1 MHSATFQIEVQLPSR
16 EDFVAKYKPYGPW
29 VNGPGKF
36 LFDLL
41 MTPENFLRARFAT
54 EMGGLPAVAGV
65 AHLCDAA
72 AREQGFELR
81 DDKFAKQAIGAICC
95 VLLEANGFEKSGESR
110 AIPHPAFTKGTVYQE
125 KK

>member
-1 MHSATFQIEVQLPSR
+1 MRSTTFQIEVQLPSR
-16 EDFVAKYKPYGPW
+16 EEFVAKYKPYGPW

-54 EMGGLPAVAGV
+54 QLGMPAVSGV
-65 AHLCDAA
+65 ANLCSLAA
-72 AREQGFELR
+72 TEQGFQLKE
-81 DDKFAKQAIGAICC
+81 DKFAKQAIGAMVC
-95 VLLEANGFEKSGESR
+95 VLLEANGYEKSGESK
-110 AIPHPAFTKGTVYQE
+110 AITHPAFTKGAVYKE